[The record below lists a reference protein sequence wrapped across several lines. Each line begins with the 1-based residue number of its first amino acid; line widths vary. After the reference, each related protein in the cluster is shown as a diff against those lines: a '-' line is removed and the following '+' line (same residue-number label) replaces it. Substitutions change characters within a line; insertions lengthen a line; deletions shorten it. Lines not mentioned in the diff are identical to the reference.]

1 MTYYDPDP
9 KRRKGRRGRVP
20 PQLRAWVYGRRRI
33 RRRLDPEPRRFRR
46 LRGLRRRIIPRGFIG
61 TLHKW
66 GWALG
71 ALIGAGIPLR
81 ANWKAIEEKFKDLA
95 QKKLH
100 LHHEAYLKK
109 LTGLDIGDI
118 GKATTPDSSISLP
131 FWLGIALIILRH
143 LPIRLIP
150 QKALLGKIGAGM
162 VVGSALASVPIAMTT
177 NFPPAPIPKPPV
189 VRPPVVRLPIVPPID
204 ARKPIPITQPRRP
217 GR

>member
-9 KRRKGRRGRVP
+9 KRRKGRRRRVP
-20 PQLRAWVYGRRRI
+20 PQLRAWVYQRKKTRK
-33 RRRLDPEPRRFRR
+33 LDPEPKRF
-46 LRGLRRRIIPRGFIG
+46 LKFRGLRRRIMPRGFLG

-66 GWALG
+66 GWAVG
-71 ALIGAGIPLR
+71 ALIGAGVPLH
-81 ANWKAIEEKFKDLA
+81 ANWKAIEEKFKELN

-109 LTGLDIGDI
+109 LTGLDIGDV

-162 VVGSALASVPIAMTT
+162 IVGSAIASVPIAMTT
-177 NFPPAPIPKPPV
+177 NFPPAPIVKPPAV
-189 VRPPVVRLPIVPPID
+189 KPPIGVPILD
-204 ARKPIPITQPRRP
+204 ARKPIPIAQFRRRP